1 MIDRDRSK
9 SSIHFCSSVNCCC
22 QTWQQAQ
29 TCPRCDNH
37 QLPSPMSSHHPL
49 FPNCPAFACIFCFLT
64 VWVNN
69 FFTFHP
75 IKASLERG
83 PFISNQFPARH
94 TPSCSGRSQEA
105 KAHSSFLHSFT
116 LSRYLIPSIRHY
128 ILTVVMSTAS
138 CASPLPPHLLRSDP
152 SRCIVVLKDPFVK
165 LCERANSVHDSEI
178 QEIMSNLIQT
188 SRPSSSYDSHISG
201 SSSHSTT
208 PSADAMIYKLK
219 LEMDTRFN
227 RLHSEITGLKNE
239 NSGLNNEITGLY
251 NEITGLN
258 NEITGLKN
266 GNTGFKTEITRLNNN
281 ITVLQNENTGFK
293 ERISELETGEAAQK
307 KEIAEV
313 RAGDRKN
320 RGRIGR
326 LEAQIKETKNERDEY
341 RSARDKVNQ
350 ELNATVRDLEER
362 LETLEDLGW
371 VSHSPYFDRT
381 TSLLTIIGWRGRE
394 SHSHPRLD

>member
-1 MIDRDRSK
+1 M
-9 SSIHFCSSVNCCC
+9 
-22 QTWQQAQ
+22 
-29 TCPRCDNH
+29 
-37 QLPSPMSSHHPL
+37 
-49 FPNCPAFACIFCFLT
+49 
-64 VWVNN
+64 NN

-188 SRPSSSYDSHISG
+188 SRPSSSHDPHISG

-251 NEITGLN
+251 NEITGLNNEITGLNNEITGLNNEITGLN